1 MARLNVN
8 PTRMELKKLK
18 ARLSTAVRGH
28 KLLKDKSDEMVRRF
42 TEIIKENKRL
52 REEVEKELALTLRQF
67 SIARSVTPAYRA
79 ETAFSMPSLLV
90 KLDCSTE
97 SIMGIDVPKV
107 ELIKEKRGDGLPY
120 AYSEITSEAD
130 YSVGMVSALLP
141 KMVMLAKTEK
151 AVRMLADEIERN
163 KRRVNALEYVMIPQL
178 EETIKYIKDKLDENE
193 RAAVVRLMN
202 VSLRS
207 ENMIKLLSKTRKFC
221 LTKKEK
227 SCKIITLNQL
237 GL

>member
-42 TEIIKENKRL
+42 TVIIREDKRL
-52 REEVEKELALTLRQF
+52 RDEVEKELSLTLKQF
-67 SIARSVTPAYRA
+67 SVARSVTPAFEA
-79 ETAFSMPSLLV
+79 EAAFSMPSVAV
-90 KLDCSTE
+90 KVNCGTE
-97 SIMGIDVPKV
+97 SIMGVEVPKV
-107 ELIKEKRGDGLPY
+107 DLVKEKRADGLPY
-120 AYSEITSEAD
+120 AYAEITSEAD

-141 KMVMLAKTEK
+141 KMVRLAETEK

-178 EETIKYIKDKLDENE
+178 EETIKYIKDKLDESE
-193 RAAVVRLMN
+193 RAAVVRLMK
-202 VSLRS
+202 V
-207 ENMIKLLSKTRKFC
+207 KSKA
-221 LTKKEK
+221 
-227 SCKIITLNQL
+227 
-237 GL
+237 

>member
-42 TEIIKENKRL
+42 TVIIREDKRL
-52 REEVEKELALTLRQF
+52 RDEVEKELSLTLKQF
-67 SIARSVTPAYRA
+67 SVARSVTPAFEA
-79 ETAFSMPSLLV
+79 EAAFSMPSVAV
-90 KLDCSTE
+90 KVNCGTE
-97 SIMGIDVPKV
+97 SIMGVEVPKV
-107 ELIKEKRGDGLPY
+107 DMVKEKRADGLPY
-120 AYSEITSEAD
+120 AYAEITSEAD

-141 KMVMLAKTEK
+141 KMVRLAETEK

-193 RAAVVRLMN
+193 RAAVVRLMK
-202 VSLRS
+202 V
-207 ENMIKLLSKTRKFC
+207 KSKA
-221 LTKKEK
+221 
-227 SCKIITLNQL
+227 
-237 GL
+237 

>member
-18 ARLSTAVRGH
+18 ARLSPAVRGH

-42 TEIIKENKRL
+42 TVIIREDKRL
-52 REEVEKELALTLRQF
+52 RDEVEKELSLTLKQF
-67 SIARSVTPAYRA
+67 SVARSVTPAFEA
-79 ETAFSMPSLLV
+79 EAAFSMPSVAV
-90 KLDCSTE
+90 KVNCGTE
-97 SIMGIDVPKV
+97 SIMGVEVPKV
-107 ELIKEKRGDGLPY
+107 DLVKEKRADGLPY
-120 AYSEITSEAD
+120 AYAEITSEAD

-141 KMVMLAKTEK
+141 KMVRLAETEK

-193 RAAVVRLMN
+193 RAAVVRLMK
-202 VSLRS
+202 V
-207 ENMIKLLSKTRKFC
+207 KSKA
-221 LTKKEK
+221 
-227 SCKIITLNQL
+227 
-237 GL
+237 